1 MSQKE
6 TASEEVEMRMVLYI
20 QMEYCGR
27 TLETCLRERGAGI
40 SYEERLS
47 IAYQVLEGLYALHTT
62 YALPHRCISLQSVF
76 VGKNGLVKIA
86 GFGIATQC
94 KQVLP
99 SFSPLSIANQSPV
112 LEIENSANHSA
123 SKFFYEPEILEEKK
137 NFINP
142 YEQAADIYSLGTVF
156 KAIFSCIEAT
166 TSEISLKNTNDE
178 CVHSERPK
186 GYHELLRLIKRMLS
200 DNYKQRPSVEE
211 IMKCKV
217 FSKLKEHY
225 GRHGNV
231 IEGTFRIGTNGIWK
245 TRYAKLYQKYLLLFN
260 KRSTKA
266 KYYYPLEKCNVEIYE
281 KEGVKMLKVVHPN
294 IETLFIQIGDSK
306 QTEFFSHIHN

>member
-1 MSQKE
+1 
-6 TASEEVEMRMVLYI
+6 
-20 QMEYCGR
+20 
-27 TLETCLRERGAGI
+27 
-40 SYEERLS
+40 
-47 IAYQVLEGLYALHTT
+47 
-62 YALPHRCISLQSVF
+62 
-76 VGKNGLVKIA
+76 
-86 GFGIATQC
+86 
-94 KQVLP
+94 
-99 SFSPLSIANQSPV
+99 
-112 LEIENSANHSA
+112 
-123 SKFFYEPEILEEKK
+123 
-137 NFINP
+137 
-142 YEQAADIYSLGTVF
+142 
-156 KAIFSCIEAT
+156 
-166 TSEISLKNTNDE
+166 
-178 CVHSERPK
+178 
-186 GYHELLRLIKRMLS
+186 MLS